1 MLANQVK
8 NAGILRSM
16 ISLNNLIQEEIKV
29 VLSEFPIN
37 YLEYS
42 ILTYVSQNILT
53 QYKIAKEYNMSV
65 QRINQIISSLEKI
78 EFVEKKEIKINGR
91 IAKEIIITTKGEKKI
106 KKINDKVIK
115 MLEMKDIDANLLSS
129 FDKSLKV
136 FLENLSS
143 ENSIKNSK
151 K

>member
-91 IAKEIIITTKGEKKI
+91 IAKEIIITTKGEKK
-106 KKINDKVIK
+106 
-115 MLEMKDIDANLLSS
+115 
-129 FDKSLKV
+129 
-136 FLENLSS
+136 
-143 ENSIKNSK
+143 
-151 K
+151 

>member
-16 ISLNNLIQEEIKV
+16 ISLNKLIQEEIKI

-42 ILTYVSQNILT
+42 ILTYASQNVVT

-65 QRINQIISSLEKI
+65 QRINQIISTLEKI
-78 EFVEKKEIKINGR
+78 EFIIKKEVKINGR

-106 KKINDKVIK
+106 KKINEKVTKI
-115 MLEMKDIDANLLSS
+115 LETKDIDANLLNS

-136 FLENLSS
+136 FLENLSTK
-143 ENSIKNSK
+143 NLIKI
-151 K
+151 